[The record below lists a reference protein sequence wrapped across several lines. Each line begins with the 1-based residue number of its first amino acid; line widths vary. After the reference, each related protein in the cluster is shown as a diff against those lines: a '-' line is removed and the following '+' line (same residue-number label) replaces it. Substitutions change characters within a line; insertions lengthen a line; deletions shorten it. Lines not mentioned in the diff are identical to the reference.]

1 MNLFLE
7 KYEKLIDHALSAG
20 DRYISIVD
28 TGGRF
33 DTDTVAVV
41 SARVSISVSITI
53 RMSVVSSTVS
63 TIISTVEL
71 AGDGFSFSLGI
82 TLGISVV
89 GSTGDGLVSSIDTGG
104 RFAQSVSVICVRI
117 MSVVSTVVSA
127 IKKLR
132 VGLSLG
138 LGDSGSDNSKQDL

>member
-20 DRYISIVD
+20 DRYICIVD

-41 SARVSISVSITI
+41 SARVSISVSITVG
-53 RMSVVSSTVS
+53 MSVVSGVSTVV
-63 TIISTVEL
+63 STVEI
-71 AGDGFSFSLGI
+71 GGVGFSLGI

-89 GSTGDGLVSSIDTGG
+89 GSTGDGLISSIYAGG

-117 MSVVSTVVSA
+117 MSVVSTVSVVSA

>member
-20 DRYISIVD
+20 DRNISIVD

-41 SARVSISVSITI
+41 SARVSISVSITVG
-53 RMSVVSSTVS
+53 MSVVSGVSTVV
-63 TIISTVEL
+63 STVEI
-71 AGDGFSFSLGI
+71 GGVGFSLGI

-89 GSTGDGLVSSIDTGG
+89 GSTGDGLISSIYAGG

>member
-20 DRYISIVD
+20 DSLVKMID

-33 DTDTVAVV
+33 ETVAVV
-41 SARVSISVSITI
+41 SARVSISVSVG
-53 RMSVVSSTVS
+53 MSVVSGVSTVV
-63 TIISTVEL
+63 STVEI
-71 AGDGFSFSLGI
+71 GGVGFSLGI

>member
-7 KYEKLIDHALSAG
+7 KYEELIDHALSAG
-20 DRYISIVD
+20 DRYVEGID

-33 DTDTVAVV
+33 DTVAVV
-41 SARVSISVSITI
+41 SARVSISVSITVG
-53 RMSVVSSTVS
+53 MSVVSGVSTVV
-63 TIISTVEL
+63 STVEI
-71 AGDGFSFSLGI
+71 GGVGFSLGI

>member
-20 DRYISIVD
+20 DSLVKMID

-33 DTDTVAVV
+33 ETVAVV
-41 SARVSISVSITI
+41 SARVSISVSITVG
-53 RMSVVSSTVS
+53 MSVVSGVSTVV
-63 TIISTVEL
+63 STVEI
-71 AGDGFSFSLGI
+71 GGVGFSLGI

>member
-63 TIISTVEL
+63 TIVSTVEI
-71 AGDGFSFSLGI
+71 GGVGFSFSLGI

-104 RFAQSVSVICVRI
+104 RFAQSVSVRI

>member
-20 DRYISIVD
+20 DRYVEGID

-33 DTDTVAVV
+33 DTVAVV
-41 SARVSISVSITI
+41 SSRVSISVSIAI
-53 RMSVVSSTVS
+53 GMSVVSGVSTVV
-63 TIISTVEL
+63 STVEI
-71 AGDGFSFSLGI
+71 GGVGFSLGI

-89 GSTGDGLVSSIDTGG
+89 GSTGDGLISSIYAGG

>member
-7 KYEKLIDHALSAG
+7 KYEELIDHALSAG
-20 DRYISIVD
+20 DRYVEGID

-33 DTDTVAVV
+33 DTVAVV
-41 SARVSISVSITI
+41 SSRVSISVSIAI
-53 RMSVVSSTVS
+53 GMSVVSGVSTVV
-63 TIISTVEL
+63 STVEI
-71 AGDGFSFSLGI
+71 GGVGFSLGI

-117 MSVVSTVVSA
+117 MSVVSTVSVVSA